1 MPILGPVQDP
11 KATTMG
17 QDQLEGF
24 GQIGLRITKRLTAS
38 AGLRLGRTTFDAV
51 TEVPPIIRLGGAD
64 TANTPRFN
72 FSYDTDA
79 GNLFYATIAKGY
91 RSGGV
96 YPPVATGGDDALGFP
111 PDAVWSYE
119 IGAKHGLLGG
129 RVHVE
134 STVFHIRWTNDQP
147 DAVLP
152 SNCGSPSTPR
162 VTAASNGFELLVQ
175 ALLTEHSSRLSAL
188 FTRTLATLR
197 RSKWE
202 TP

>member
-1 MPILGPVQDP
+1 
-11 KATTMG
+11 
-17 QDQLEGF
+17 
-24 GQIGLRITKRLTAS
+24 
-38 AGLRLGRTTFDAV
+38 
-51 TEVPPIIRLGGAD
+51 
-64 TANTPRFN
+64 
-72 FSYDTDA
+72 
-79 GNLFYATIAKGY
+79 
-91 RSGGV
+91 
-96 YPPVATGGDDALGFP
+96 VATGGDDALGFP

-152 SNCGSPSTPR
+152 SNCGSRSTPR